1 MDNIF
6 AFLLLAALV
15 ACFIFAIG
23 FLVKWITKK
32 PKKKWGIVALT
43 AFVAFWVIGIVWGVV
58 SPSDSEKVD
67 GGKSET
73 AQTETAPPEPPDTIE
88 TADEIVGETVDELIP
103 EITAETN
110 PFVEKLVSFGFTE
123 EEATENAKIL
133 IQCGIPTI
141 SVCEPTDPNATVDGL
156 VSYRGKLDDDRMIWF
171 TVENRK
177 IFYVSLNG
185 EDLYDEENGGFL
197 KNFDEVHIPETSIS
211 VTVSDEL
218 RNKTESVLDG
228 YFASSRYYD
237 AWGFARE
244 DNQYMVQCQATDGSM
259 LTSNWINC
267 RVWYEQQ
274 DRGDFVVTGVQIN
287 GKQYKLK

>member
-58 SPSDSEKVD
+58 SPSDSEKFD

-73 AQTETAPPEPPDTIE
+73 AQTETAPPETPDTIE

-141 SVCEPTDPNATVDGL
+141 SVCEPTDSNATVDGL

-274 DRGDFVVTGVQIN
+274 DSGDFVVTGVQIN

>member
-58 SPSDSEKVD
+58 SPSDSEKFD

-73 AQTETAPPEPPDTIE
+73 AQTETAPPETPDTIE

-274 DRGDFVVTGVQIN
+274 DSGDFVVTGVQIN

>member
-1 MDNIF
+1 MNNVF
-6 AFLLLAALV
+6 TALLLLTAIV
-15 ACFIFAIG
+15 CIVSVIG
-23 FLVKWITKK
+23 FIVKWVTKK
-32 PKKKWGIVALT
+32 PKKKWGIIALT
-43 AFVAFWVIGIVWGVV
+43 AFVAFWLIGMVWAIV
-58 SPSDSEKVD
+58 SPSDSDINDDKQP
-67 GGKSET
+67 GIS
-73 AQTETAPPEPPDTIE
+73 QTEIAQPDSANTGEPSN
-88 TADEIVGETVDELIP
+88 EIVGETIDKLMP
-103 EITAETN
+103 EITADTN
-110 PFVEKLVSFGFTE
+110 PFVEKLISFGFTE

-141 SVCEPTDPNATVDGL
+141 SICEPTDPNATIDGL
-156 VSYRGKLDDDRMIWF
+156 VSYRGKFDDDRTVWF

-185 EDLYDEENGGFL
+185 EDLYDEDKGGYL
-197 KNFDEVHIPETSIS
+197 KNFDEVHIPETNIS

-218 RNKTESVLDG
+218 RNTTESVLDG

-244 DNQYMVQCQATDGSM
+244 DNSYMVQCQATDGSM
-259 LTSNWINC
+259 LTSNWLNC

-274 DRGDFVVTGVQIN
+274 DNGDFVVTGVQIN